1 VSFDVVGIG
10 ENSVDTVLRVPG
22 AVAPNAKLPI
32 VSRRV
37 SPGGQVT
44 TTLATCASLGMTTAY
59 IGVFGDDEEGATL
72 REALEQ
78 HGVDTSHALTRE
90 VRNRSAL
97 ILVDEQSGD
106 RTVLWE
112 RDPRLA
118 LRPSELPREVIERTK
133 LLHVDDVD
141 PDAAITAARI
151 ARRAG
156 AVVTSDLDRVAD
168 HTAALLAEVSVAIVA
183 ESLPSALTG
192 EADAERA
199 LRALRRSYG
208 CVLCVTLGA
217 RGSMMLI
224 DHDLHRA
231 PAFPV
236 SVVDTT
242 GAGDVFRGAFVFA
255 MLRGDVPDE
264 ILRFANAAAAF
275 SCTREGAQRR
285 PGSLRRHR
293 ITAQASIA
301 RQITS
306 SFRRLAQTIAS
317 DSIRPP

>member
-10 ENSVDTVLRVPG
+10 ENSVDTVLRLPA
-22 AVAPNAKLPI
+22 AVGPNAKLPI
-32 VSRRV
+32 LSRHL

-44 TTLATCASLGMTTAY
+44 TTLATCASLGMNTAY

-72 REALEQ
+72 RETLEQ
-78 HGVDTSHALTRE
+78 HGVDTSHSVVRE

-118 LRPSELPREVIERTK
+118 LRPSELPRDVIARTK

-141 PDAAITAARI
+141 PDAAIVAAQV

-156 AVVTSDLDRVAD
+156 AAVTSDLDRAGD
-168 HTAALLAEVSVAIVA
+168 HTTALLAEVSVAIFA

-192 EADAERA
+192 QADPERA

-208 CVLCVTLGA
+208 CVLCVTLGS

-224 DHDLHRA
+224 DDALHQA

-236 SVVDTT
+236 SVADTT
-242 GAGDVFRGAFVFA
+242 GAGDVFRGAFIFS

-275 SCTREGAQRR
+275 SCTREGALNGV
-285 PGSLRRHR
+285 PALSDVIALRR
-293 ITAQASIA
+293 
-301 RQITS
+301 
-306 SFRRLAQTIAS
+306 RL
-317 DSIRPP
+317 R

>member
-10 ENSVDTVLRVPG
+10 ENSVDTVLRLPA
-22 AVAPNAKLPI
+22 AVGPNAKLPI
-32 VSRRV
+32 LSRHL

-44 TTLATCASLGMTTAY
+44 TALATCASLGMNTAY
-59 IGVFGDDEEGATL
+59 IGAFGDDEEGATL
-72 REALEQ
+72 RETLEQ
-78 HGVDTSHALTRE
+78 HGVDTSHSVVRE

-118 LRPSELPREVIERTK
+118 LRPSELPRDVIARTK

-141 PDAAITAARI
+141 PDAAIVAAQI

-156 AVVTSDLDRVAD
+156 AAVTSDLDRAGD
-168 HTAALLAEVSVAIVA
+168 HTTALLAEVSVAIFA

-192 EADAERA
+192 QADPERA
-199 LRALRRSYG
+199 LRALRRSYS
-208 CVLCVTLGA
+208 CVLCVTLGS

-224 DHDLHRA
+224 DDALHQA

-236 SVVDTT
+236 AVADTT
-242 GAGDVFRGAFVFA
+242 GAGDVFRGAFIFS

-275 SCTREGAQRR
+275 SCTREGALNGV
-285 PGSLRRHR
+285 PALSDVIALRR
-293 ITAQASIA
+293 
-301 RQITS
+301 
-306 SFRRLAQTIAS
+306 RL
-317 DSIRPP
+317 R